1 MKSTGKPETY
11 TALLVDD
18 EQVAVDHLNTLLLQF
33 PQIKVIGKTIDPFEA
48 IHMVASLAP
57 DLVFL
62 DIHMSGKNGLEVLK
76 EISSFNTSPRVIMV
90 TAYDQFVLDAL
101 RNNAFDYLLKPL
113 DPEEIS
119 RLLERLD
126 HTSGYHDEKKN
137 VAKLLSALSHK
148 IQVRGVYEDYF
159 FNPAEIL
166 YLEAEG
172 KYTRFY
178 MVRQRPILSS
188 QNLIFYEKELEKS
201 DFIRISKS
209 HVINS
214 SYLYKTD
221 KKHKKVIL
229 KAGELEMGL
238 PYSGIYMDGNK

>member
-1 MKSTGKPETY
+1 MKLIDKPEIFTSIV
-11 TALLVDD
+11 VDD
-18 EQVAVDHLNTLLLQF
+18 EQIAIDHLTTILQSLLRF
-33 PQIKVIGKTIDPFEA
+33 KIIGKTTFSSEVIPM
-48 IHMVASLAP
+48 IKTLNP

-62 DIHMSGKNGLEVLK
+62 DIQMPGKNGLEILK
-76 EISSFNTSPRVIMV
+76 DISSLNEPPRIIMV
-90 TAYDQFVLDAL
+90 TAYDQFVLDAM
-101 RNNAFDYLLKPL
+101 RKNAFDYLLKPL
-113 DPEEIS
+113 DPEEINQ
-119 RLLERLD
+119 LIDRLD
-126 HTSGYHDEKKN
+126 DSSHSGNEKKN
-137 VAKLLSALSHK
+137 IGKLLSALSHK

-178 MVRQRPILSS
+178 MVSQKPVLSS
-188 QNLIFYEKELEKS
+188 QNLSFYEKELEIP

-209 HVINS
+209 HLINS
-214 SYLYKTD
+214 AYLYKTD

-229 KAGELEMGL
+229 KAGEIELGL